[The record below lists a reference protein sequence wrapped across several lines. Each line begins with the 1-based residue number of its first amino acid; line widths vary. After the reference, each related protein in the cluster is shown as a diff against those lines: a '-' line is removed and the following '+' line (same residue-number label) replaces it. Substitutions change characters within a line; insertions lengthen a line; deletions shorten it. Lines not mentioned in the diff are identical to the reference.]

1 MSRSPI
7 TSLPP
12 FDPETKSV
20 NVIIETPR
28 GSRNKF
34 TFDPELGL
42 FTLGSILPA
51 GATFPYDFGFVPG
64 TLGEDGD
71 PLDVLLMMDCP
82 AFPGCRV
89 TSRLIGVIEAEQ
101 VEDGKKERNDRLVAV
116 ATEAHENQDLK
127 TLKEVNS
134 QLLKELEHFFVSYNQ
149 MRGKEFKLLGHR
161 GPTQAK
167 KLLDQGIALAKKAT
181 SK

>member
-7 TSLPP
+7 ISLPA
-12 FDPETKSV
+12 FDAETKSV

-34 TFDPELGL
+34 KFEPELGL
-42 FTLGSILPA
+42 FTLGSVLPA
-51 GATFPYDFGFVPG
+51 GAVFPYDFGFVPG
-64 TLGEDGD
+64 TLGDDGD
-71 PLDVLLMMDCP
+71 PLDILLMMDCP

-89 TSRLIGVIEAEQ
+89 LSRLIGVIEAEQ
-101 VEDGKKERNDRLVAV
+101 AEGGKKERNDRLVAV
-116 ATEAHENQDLK
+116 AVEAHNDQNLK
-127 TLKEVNS
+127 TLKEVDPE
-134 QLLKELEHFFVSYNQ
+134 LLKELEHFFVSYNQ

-167 KLLDQGIALAKKAT
+167 KLLDQGIALAEKAP